1 VGQQSQ
7 TPPPPSQAPA
17 PEPEPTATNT
27 TQEPAN
33 QPAWKVDKEAIFK
46 KMKDA
51 GHFQDQKVA
60 EDQMNRA
67 IAWATGKQL

>member
-1 VGQQSQ
+1 VK
-7 TPPPPSQAPA
+7 TPALPRAQAPA
-17 PEPEPTATNT
+17 T
-27 TQEPAN
+27 TPNITKEPAN
-33 QPAWKVDKEAIFK
+33 QPDWKIDKEAIFQ

-51 GHFQDQKVA
+51 GYFQDQKVA